1 MHRQGTTVEP
11 EHAVPQ
17 SLMSHLLELRTRLL
31 RSVAAVVA
39 LMLVLIPFANP
50 LYTALAQPLMQQLP
64 HGASMIATG
73 VAAPFLAPF
82 KFAMMLAVYLAM
94 PLVLH
99 QAWAFVAPG
108 LYRRERVLA
117 VPMLV
122 SSVVLFY
129 LGMAFA
135 YFVVFPIVFGFF
147 AAAAPA
153 GVLVMTDVTS
163 YLDFVL
169 TLFLAFGIAFEVPVI
184 VVLLVSTGFVETATL
199 RKARPYVIVGAFFV
213 GMLLTP
219 PDVFSQTMLA
229 VPVWLLYEI
238 GILVSNL
245 LSKRPLDGRAPEAD

>member
-1 MHRQGTTVEP
+1 MEAEEEP
-11 EHAVPQ
+11 QQ

-31 RSVAAVVA
+31 RSVAAVAV
-39 LMLVLIPFANP
+39 LMFALIPFANP
-50 LYTALAQPLMQQLP
+50 LYSALARPLMLRLP
-64 HGASMIATG
+64 EGASMIATG

-117 VPMLV
+117 LPMLI
-122 SSVVLFY
+122 SSVALFY

-135 YFVVFPIVFGFF
+135 YFVVFPIIFGFF
-147 AAAAPA
+147 ATAAPA

-184 VVLLVSTGFVETATL
+184 VVLLVSLGFVDTATL
-199 RKARPYVIVGAFFV
+199 RKGRPYVIVGAFIV

-219 PDVFSQTMLA
+219 PDVFSQTILA
-229 VPVWLLYEI
+229 VPVWLLFEI
-238 GILVSNL
+238 GVLVASL
-245 LSKRPLDGRAPEAD
+245 LSRRALHGATPEPD

>member
-1 MHRQGTTVEP
+1 MVAEDEP
-11 EHAVPQ
+11 QQ

-31 RSVAAVVA
+31 RSVAAVVV
-39 LMLVLIPFANP
+39 LMFALIPFANP
-50 LYTALAQPLMQQLP
+50 LYTALARPLMMRLP
-64 HGASMIATG
+64 EGASMIATG

-117 VPMLV
+117 LPMLI
-122 SSVVLFY
+122 SSVALFY

-135 YFVVFPIVFGFF
+135 YFVVFPIIFGFF
-147 AAAAPA
+147 ATAAPA

-169 TLFLAFGIAFEVPVI
+169 TLFLAFGMAFEVPVI
-184 VVLLVSTGFVETATL
+184 VVLLVSLGFVDIPTL
-199 RKARPYVIVGAFFV
+199 RKGRPYVIVGAFVV

-219 PDVFSQTMLA
+219 PDVFSQTILA
-229 VPVWLLYEI
+229 VPVWLLFEL
-238 GILVSNL
+238 GLLVAHVL
-245 LSKRPLDGRAPEAD
+245 ARRAQRREGAVTIE

>member
-1 MHRQGTTVEP
+1 MEAEQGP
-11 EHAVPQ
+11 QQ

-31 RSVAAVVA
+31 RSVAAVVV
-39 LMLVLIPFANP
+39 LMFALIPFANP
-50 LYTALAQPLMQQLP
+50 LYSALARPLMLRLP
-64 HGASMIATG
+64 EGASMIATG

-108 LYRRERVLA
+108 LYRRERILA
-117 VPMLV
+117 LPMLI
-122 SSVVLFY
+122 SSVALFY

-135 YFVVFPIVFGFF
+135 YFVVFPIIFGFF
-147 AAAAPA
+147 ATAAPA

-169 TLFLAFGIAFEVPVI
+169 TLFLAFGIAFEVPVV
-184 VVLLVSTGFVETATL
+184 VVLLVSTGFVDIAAL
-199 RKARPYVIVGAFFV
+199 RKGRPYVIVGAFVV

-219 PDVFSQTMLA
+219 PDVFSQTILA
-229 VPVWLLYEI
+229 VPVWLLFEL
-238 GILVSNL
+238 GLLVASL
-245 LSKRPLDGRAPEAD
+245 LTTRKARRDAASAAE

>member
-1 MHRQGTTVEP
+1 MEP
-11 EHAVPQ
+11 EEAPQQ

-31 RSVAAVVA
+31 RSAVIIVV
-39 LMLVLIPFANP
+39 LMFSLMPFANP
-50 LYTALAQPLMQQLP
+50 LYTTLAQPLMQRLP
-64 HGASMIATG
+64 EGASMIATG

-108 LYRRERVLA
+108 LYLRERALA
-117 VPMLV
+117 LPMLI
-122 SSVVLFY
+122 SSVLLFY

-135 YFVVFPIVFGFF
+135 YFVVFPIIFGFF

-169 TLFLAFGIAFEVPVI
+169 TLFLAFGVAFEVPVI
-184 VVLLVSTGFVETATL
+184 VVLLVSLGFVDIATL
-199 RKARPYVIVGAFFV
+199 RKGRPYVIVGAFIV

-219 PDVFSQTMLA
+219 PDVFSQTILA
-229 VPVWLLYEI
+229 VPVWLLFEL
-238 GILVSNL
+238 GLLVASV
-245 LSKRPLDGRAPEAD
+245 LSRREARRDTASTVE